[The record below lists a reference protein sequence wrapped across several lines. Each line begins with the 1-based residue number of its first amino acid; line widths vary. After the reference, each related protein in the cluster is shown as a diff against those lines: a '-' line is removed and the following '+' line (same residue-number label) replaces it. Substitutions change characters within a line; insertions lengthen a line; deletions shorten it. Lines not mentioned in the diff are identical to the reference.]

1 MLGDLHFDSTTIFSA
16 SYWRSPHDPDWTENG
31 VGLASEWG
39 CGDDG
44 HLCGPGWANHA
55 DSSNGV
61 LGYAEAKAGEPF
73 LKIGVGLLIKG
84 SCPACGSPGADDTYK
99 FNSPYRV
106 YGRPSTWEVRQESGS
121 VLTMVH
127 SAKLDQ
133 FGYTIHRKV
142 NLTGYGAE
150 GQIELSTTLHNTGST
165 RIRTPYYSH
174 NLLSLDQ
181 MAAGP
186 GDQIALDLNMSEY
199 YDCLPWAEPLEDYFA
214 SDQGTDARAFP
225 QSDQGTDARA
235 FPQALGA
242 IKRVAAPTRIKAVF
256 GGSAATSKGAWMAA
270 FDRQGVS
277 ISSTL
282 SGPTPLFAY
291 NLYIEERTLS
301 PEPIQMVA
309 LDPGEHMT
317 LTQTV
322 RVRRTIKSTREGS
335 DAAAQ
340 RWEVEAPSFFQW
352 LAASEHR
359 GFVRTG
365 RLRSSVPVT

>member
-1 MLGDLHFDSTTIFSA
+1 
-16 SYWRSPHDPDWTENG
+16 
-31 VGLASEWG
+31 
-39 CGDDG
+39 
-44 HLCGPGWANHA
+44 
-55 DSSNGV
+55 
-61 LGYAEAKAGEPF
+61 
-73 LKIGVGLLIKG
+73 
-84 SCPACGSPGADDTYK
+84 
-99 FNSPYRV
+99 
-106 YGRPSTWEVRQESGS
+106 
-121 VLTMVH
+121 MVH
-127 SAKLDQ
+127 AAKLDR
-133 FGYTIHRKV
+133 FGYSIHRKV

-150 GQIELSTTLHNTGST
+150 GQIEVSTTLRNTGST
-165 RIRTPYYSH
+165 RFRTPYYSH

-186 GDQIALDLNMSEY
+186 GDLIALDLNMSEY

-214 SDQGTDARAFP
+214 
-225 QSDQGTDARA
+225 SDQGTDARA

-309 LDPGEHMT
+309 LEPGEHTT
-317 LTQTV
+317 LTQTTLF
-322 RVRRTIKSTREGS
+322 RRTLKSTREGS

-365 RLRSSVPVT
+365 RLRSSVPLT

>member
-106 YGRPSTWEVRQESGS
+106 YGRPSAWEVRQESGS

-127 SAKLDQ
+127 AAKLDR

-150 GQIELSTTLHNTGST
+150 GQIEVSTTLHNTGST
-165 RIRTPYYSH
+165 RFRTPYYSH

-214 SDQGTDARAFP
+214 SDQGTN
-225 QSDQGTDARA
+225 ARA
-235 FPQALGA
+235 FPQALG
-242 IKRVAAPTRIKAVF
+242 
-256 GGSAATSKGAWMAA
+256 A

-301 PEPIQMVA
+301 PEPIQMVE
-309 LDPGEHMT
+309 LEPGEHTT